1 MRSFLTASVLALAT
15 VATAGAPANA
25 QTAASA
31 TAIDP
36 AAATKFIDRISSE
49 AFAVL
54 RDKSMTKMAARAK
67 FRGMLRENVALE
79 EIGNRLI
86 RRQRASLTPAQYTA
100 YQAAL
105 PEFVLNAYAERLYDY
120 QNATFKMVRTLPRNA
135 SVVDVYSSVTQPS
148 TRSFDAIWQV
158 KQMAPGK
165 LMING
170 LTVEGINLT
179 LTQEADFAAYI
190 QKNGFDKLVEFMKSK
205 NARGAV

>member
-1 MRSFLTASVLALAT
+1 MRTVITAFAIAVASVAAAT
-15 VATAGAPANA
+15 PVMA
-25 QTAASA
+25 QTAA
-31 TAIDP
+31 P
-36 AAATKFIDRISSE
+36 AAAIDAAAASKFIDRISGE

-54 RDKSMTKMAARAK
+54 RDKSMSKIAARAK
-67 FRGMLRENVALE
+67 FRSMLRENVALD

-86 RRQRASLTPAQYTA
+86 RRQRATLTPAQYTA

-105 PEFVLNAYAERLYDY
+105 PEFVLNAYADRLYDY

-135 SVVDVYSSVTQPS
+135 ATVDVYSSVTQPS
-148 TRSFDAIWQV
+148 KRSFDAIWQV
-158 KQMAPGK
+158 RQAATGK
-165 LMING
+165 YMING

-190 QKNGFDKLVEFMKSK
+190 QKNGFDQLVEFMKSK

>member
-1 MRSFLTASVLALAT
+1 MRRALTIVALAIAT
-15 VATAGAPANA
+15 VSTAAAPAAAQNA
-25 QTAASA
+25 AAA
-31 TAIDP
+31 AAIDP
-36 AAATKFIDRISSE
+36 VAASKFIDRVSGE

-54 RDKSMTKMAARAK
+54 RDKSMSKIAARTK
-67 FRGMLRENVALE
+67 FRAMLRENVALD

-86 RRQRASLTPAQYTA
+86 RRQRATLTPAQYAA

-120 QNATFKMVRTLPRNA
+120 QNATFKMVRNLPRNA
-135 SVVDVYSSVTQPS
+135 SVVDVYSSVTQPNG
-148 TRSFDAIWQV
+148 RSFDAIWQV
-158 KQMAPGK
+158 KQVAPGK
-165 LMING
+165 MMING

-190 QKNGFDKLVEFMKSK
+190 QRNGFDKLVEFMKSK